1 MIGYAVSVKGVNL
14 THRPRSQVAS
24 LNHDGSVEIHIQSPE
39 GDISL
44 QIGFERERS
53 LDDAVRT
60 SLQRVANWARYIS
73 QSAEEAIG
81 HDRPHLANCAPP
93 SSTEAA

>member
-1 MIGYAVSVKGVNL
+1 MIGYAVNVKGVNV
-14 THRPRSQVAS
+14 TQRSLSQAGN
-24 LNHDGSVEIHIQSPE
+24 LNHEGSVEIHIQSPE
-39 GDISL
+39 GEICL
-44 QIGFERERS
+44 QIAFERECS

-81 HDRPHLANCAPP
+81 DDRPHLAA
-93 SSTEAA
+93 SAATDSAA